1 MLARQRHPCNIQ
13 RPLAIAPEM
22 RDLAPM
28 ARPTLKTRYQKLQK
42 MGLHAANQLTAAR
55 NLQRRGAAED
65 ADEPLWKQLAEELGE
80 AGQDIAA
87 LLLSG
92 TWRTPPEE
100 VDRRIAQLR
109 GGKHLGEF
117 GVDPFGYA
125 PETLRYMIPLL
136 DFLHR
141 VWFRAEC
148 TGLDRVPDGR
158 VLLIANHSG
167 QLPFDGAVIA
177 SAMLLEREPPRMP
190 RTMVEKFATAL
201 PGFGELVFRCGQVT
215 GLPDNCRRLLENDE
229 CVLVFP
235 EGARGIAKPFH
246 ERYQMTPFGHGFM
259 RMALETRTPIVPIAV
274 VGAEEQTINLFNFKL
289 LAKLLHAPSFAV
301 TPLMPLL
308 GPLAML
314 PSPVKYRVYFG
325 EPLIFEG
332 DPNDDESAVA
342 PKVAQVREA
351 IQDML
356 DRGLAE
362 RRGYFV

>member
-1 MLARQRHPCNIQ
+1 MAPPSLYDRYAR
-13 RPLAIAPEM
+13 L
-22 RDLAPM
+22 
-28 ARPTLKTRYQKLQK
+28 QKL
-42 MGLHAANQLTAAR
+42 GLQAANQLTAFV
-55 NLQRRGAAED
+55 AAEVERPIWQQV
-65 ADEPLWKQLAEELGE
+65 ASELGE

-92 TWRTPPEE
+92 TWHTPEAE
-100 VDRRIAQLR
+100 VDRRIAALLD
-109 GGKHLGEF
+109 GEHLGEF

-125 PETLRYMIPLL
+125 PETLRLMVPVL

-148 TGLDRVPDGR
+148 FDLDRVPNGR

-177 SAMLLEREPPRMP
+177 SAMLLEHEPPRMP

-215 GLPDNCRRLLENDE
+215 GLPDNCRRLLENNE

-235 EGARGIAKPFH
+235 EGARGISKPFR
-246 ERYQMTPFGHGFM
+246 ERYRMTAFGHGFM
-259 RMALETRTPIVPIAV
+259 RLALETRTPIVPIAV
-274 VGAEEQTINLFNFKL
+274 VGAEEQTINLFDFKL
-289 LAKLLHAPSFAV
+289 LAKALGTPSLAV

-325 EPLIFEG
+325 EPLTFDG
-332 DPNDDESAVA
+332 DPNDDEAVIA
-342 PKVAQVREA
+342 PKVAVVREA
-351 IQDML
+351 IQTMIE
-356 DRGLAE
+356 RGLRE